1 MSTIEREPASEK
13 EARAWVDA
21 RVAAHDPFRSLA
33 EATERH
39 RAEHGCHAYASSDG
53 PLLTLLARGIQA
65 RRILEVG
72 TALGY
77 TAASLALGAVDG
89 AVDTIEA
96 DASHAELAREN
107 LRQAGL
113 ADRVRVHAGRSPAA
127 LAGLEP
133 GFDLVFYDAYVPT
146 PPELDAFRAL
156 LRPGGLLITSN
167 LFLGQYDPALP
178 GLEEGA
184 AYRRRLF
191 DRDAW
196 LTSFAGLKALSVRL

>member
-1 MSTIEREPASEK
+1 VDEREPTSEK
-13 EARAWVDA
+13 EARAWVEA
-21 RVAAHDPFRSLA
+21 QVAAHDPFRSLA

-53 PLLTLLARGIQA
+53 PLLTVLARGMRA
-65 RRILEVG
+65 RRVLEIG

-77 TAASLALGAVDG
+77 TAASLALGTPDG

-96 DASHAELAREN
+96 DASHAELAGEN

-113 ADRVRVHAGRSPAA
+113 ADRVRVHVGRSPAA
-127 LAGLEP
+127 LDEFEP
-133 GFDLVFYDAYVPT
+133 GFDLVFYDAYVPS
-146 PPELDAFRAL
+146 PSELAAFRAL

-178 GLEEGA
+178 GLGEGA

-191 DRDAW
+191 DHEAW
-196 LTSFAGLKALSVRL
+196 TTSFAGLKALSIRL

>member
-1 MSTIEREPASEK
+1 MNEREPASEK
-13 EARAWVDA
+13 EVRAWIGA
-21 RVAAHDPFRSLA
+21 QAAAHDPFRPLA

-53 PLLTLLARGIQA
+53 PLLTVLARGMRA

-77 TAASLALGAVDG
+77 TAASLALGAADG
-89 AVDTIEA
+89 GVDTIEA

-113 ADRVRVHAGRSPAA
+113 DDRVRVHVGRSPAA
-127 LAGLEP
+127 LAGLGA
-133 GFDLVFYDAYVPT
+133 GFDLVFYDASVPT
-146 PPELDAFRAL
+146 PAELAAFRDL
-156 LRPGGLLITSN
+156 LRPGGLLVTSN

-191 DRDAW
+191 DGGAW
-196 LTSFAGLKALSVRL
+196 LTSFAGQKALSIRL